1 MGPSTYLSFNNI
13 KEHIP
18 VLNVTYGRIFKQDI
32 FAINTNTKVLIRC
45 RTLTQARSKCVS
57 NVVIH
62 S

>member
-1 MGPSTYLSFNNI
+1 MESSTYLSYNNI

-18 VLNVTYGRIFKQDI
+18 VLNLTYGRIEKQDI
-32 FAINTNTKVLIRC
+32 VAINTNTKVVIMC

-57 NVVIH
+57 NVVSH